1 MAKDITNA
9 LIKAVISLQKEF
21 QKSRTKSRK
30 QREKPEE
37 RVWQG
42 RGNPLSSVFEF
53 ETAKNLS
60 KIYTKYHFFVDYP
73 ITIYNKSGEKL
84 RTIYPDILVLKN
96 FNLKKNDKC
105 EVVAILDL
113 KIDLGWANMKDYKEE
128 NDTKLS
134 DKEKDIEEA
143 SLCKFNYIVGAY
155 SDAEKK
161 LNNNIGKLEAKMPGK
176 GKLKKIF
183 IVCTKGNDHSRSE
196 RVKKALK
203 SKEYK
208 VLFLLDDKNLHP
220 NTTEEKSGDFKKHIQ
235 RKESEIKKTFKGL

>member
-1 MAKDITNA
+1 MDKTVTNA
-9 LIKAVISLQKEF
+9 LIKAVISLHKKFKDSHQK
-21 QKSRTKSRK
+21 RLD
-30 QREKPEE
+30 EKTQE

-42 RGNPLSSVFEF
+42 RGHSLSSVLEM
-53 ETAKNLS
+53 ETAKNIS
-60 KIYTKYHFFVDYP
+60 KLYPEYHFLVDYP
-73 ITIYNKSGEKL
+73 ISIYKSGRNL

-96 FNLKKNDKC
+96 FNVNNNNKC
-105 EVVAILDL
+105 KVVAIIDL

-155 SDAEKK
+155 SDTEKE
-161 LNNNIGKLEAKMPGK
+161 LNNHVGKLEAKMPGT

-183 IVCTKGNDHSRSE
+183 IICTKGNDHSRSE
-196 RVKKALK
+196 RIERALK
-203 SKEYK
+203 SKGYK

-220 NTTEEKSGDFKKHIQ
+220 NTIEEKGKDFKKHIKQ
-235 RKESEIKKTFKGL
+235 KEDEIEKVFRGL

>member
-1 MAKDITNA
+1 MDKTVTNA
-9 LIKAVISLQKEF
+9 LTKAVISLHKEF
-21 QKSRTKSRK
+21 QQSRTNRLR

-155 SDAEKK
+155 SDTEKE
-161 LNNNIGKLEAKMPGK
+161 LNDNIGKLEAKMPGT

-183 IVCTKGNDHSRSE
+183 IICTKGNDHSRSE
-196 RVKKALK
+196 RVERALK
-203 SKEYK
+203 SKGYK

-220 NTTEEKSGDFKKHIQ
+220 NTIEEKSGDFKRHIQ
-235 RKESEIKKTFKGL
+235 RKEAVIKRVFRGL